1 MTAIKL
7 TLKTTPSV
15 PLELEVLTPDNL
27 AVRTR
32 REIQALPIFHGKRQL
47 RLEEFFD
54 IEGEESEELEIFGA
68 TRQLKSIGRHMTRGR
83 LTIHGNVGMHVGA
96 GMRGGEIEVHGDAG
110 DWLGAEMNGGLIRVH
125 GNAGGQVGAAYRGST
140 SGMRKGTIVI
150 DGSAGIE
157 VGTRMRRG
165 TIVVRGPVRD
175 FAGLEMKGGTIV
187 LLSGGE
193 QRTGAWM
200 KRGTIISLVPLPLL
214 PTFTFACSYNP
225 DMLRLLG
232 QFLTRLGISIPCDS
246 QDGPYDLYAGDT
258 SIPGNGEVLIWRPN
272 LGI

>member
-1 MTAIKL
+1 MSAIKL
-7 TLKTTPSV
+7 TLKTTPGV
-15 PLELEVLTPDNL
+15 PLELDVLTPDTL
-27 AVRTR
+27 AGLTR
-32 REIQALPIFHGKRQL
+32 NEIQALPVYLGKRQL
-47 RLEEFFD
+47 RLDEFFEID
-54 IEGEESEELEIFGA
+54 GERSDELEIFGA
-68 TRQLKSIGRHMTRGR
+68 TRHLKSIGCRMTRGR
-83 LTIHGNVGMHVGA
+83 VTIHGHVGMHVGA

-125 GNAGGQVGAAYRGST
+125 GNAGGQIGAAYRGST
-140 SGMRKGTIVI
+140 SGMRKGTILI

-157 VGTRMRRG
+157 IGMRMRRG
-165 TIVVRGPVRD
+165 TIVVKGPVRD

-214 PTFTFACSYNP
+214 STFTFACSYNP
-225 DMLRLLG
+225 DFLRLLDR
-232 QFLTRLGISIPCDS
+232 FLTRWGISIPSNS

-258 SIPGNGEVLIWRPN
+258 SIPGKGEVLIWRPN

>member
-7 TLKTTPSV
+7 TLKTPPSV

-27 AVRTR
+27 AARTR
-32 REIQALPIFHGKRQL
+32 SEIQALPVFHGKRQL
-47 RLEEFFD
+47 RLEDFFEV
-54 IEGEESEELEIFGA
+54 EGECSDELQIVGA
-68 TRQLKSIGRHMTRGR
+68 TRQLKSIGRRMTRGQV
-83 LTIHGNVGMHVGA
+83 TIHGHVGMHVGA
-96 GMRGGEIEVHGDAG
+96 GMRGGSIEVHGDAG

-125 GNAGGQVGAAYRGST
+125 GNVGGQVGAAYRGSP
-140 SGMRKGTIVI
+140 SGMRNGTIVI

-157 VGTRMRRG
+157 VGARMRRG
-165 TIVVRGPVRD
+165 TIVVKGPVRD

-200 KRGTIISLVPLPLL
+200 KRGTIISMLPLPLL

-225 DMLRLLG
+225 EFLRLLG
-232 QFLTRLGISIPCDS
+232 RYLTRLGISIPLEPH
-246 QDGPYDLYAGDT
+246 DGPYDLYAGDAST
-258 SIPGNGEVLIWRPN
+258 PGKGEILIWRPN
-272 LGI
+272 LAL